1 MPVTLNVSNS
11 LQGLSIRLTGD
22 FQKYPKQIFQ
32 PVYIITQTDGM
43 NNWLKYQIANESGIA
58 ANFRYLKS
66 QELINEIYFLLGGS
80 SREVLSTEKLSWI
93 LFKLLGEKTFQ
104 SRFREVSNYYV
115 DETLESEV
123 KRMAFAEK
131 VADLFDQYQIY
142 RPEMIRKWNKNS
154 DDSDDDWQA
163 WLWKKSKELLGEK
176 LPDKT
181 NICTYII
188 NELKN
193 PNQQQLLQKKMPVI
207 YLFGLSIITKYHIEL
222 YHALAEIIDIR
233 FYLVNPAPEQYWYE
247 DRSEK
252 QISALRRKNIAVPE
266 NEIPGNPLLTSWGKV
281 LQETFSL
288 LFEDEETLNAYQVD
302 WVEKIAEN
310 TLLDKIKTDLNNNVP
325 EARQFTK
332 SDVLDGS
339 VTINSCY
346 SPAREVEVLYNYL
359 VQLVDQKTADI
370 SARDIV
376 VMVSDINAY
385 APYIKAVFDNA
396 PFKFRYSISDETY
409 VDGDTISAAL
419 RSLLTL
425 TEDSFTSEN
434 VLQILD
440 SSYVRRRFGIT
451 DIPFIREAV
460 NKANI
465 RFGIDNNLEDESKY
479 VSWKYG
485 LKRIMYGICMGNE
498 EEYGEGAESFFPVD
512 AAEGAATEQVIRFNH
527 FVEMLIEMLTERKQ
541 NRTIKDWILFIK
553 NILDNLVCEPELA
566 GEEDY
571 YELTRQLGSFN
582 VLNQYFN
589 EAVSYRVFVHNFL
602 QTLGSGTRS
611 GSFGSAGITF
621 CSLIPMRSIPFK
633 VVAML
638 GLNFDKFPRK
648 DQSVS
653 FDLMETKRQK
663 GDRNIKEN
671 DKNLFLESL
680 VAAENYFYISYVG
693 RNSKDNSDFP
703 PSVLVDELVDYIQS
717 GSDGIK
723 VKDLLIRKHPLH
735 GFSGLYNQD
744 DERLVTYLNTERQA
758 AAVFQETEKENDLL
772 VPSEIPIEKFIS
784 FFKNPIKGYY
794 NDVLKIYYNDDEV
807 LLSENELFEIDN
819 LDKWAINNTLLIS
832 ASNEKESLRGKMVK
846 TGQLPLKN
854 MGEVI
859 LENIEEEIFDVRK
872 MFKECIGDAQSKI
885 KTLEVS
891 PGATTLKGELEFY
904 GNKLVAVCFSK
915 NEEKYLIAAYIK
927 YLFAIAGGF
936 DVDLYFIST
945 ENIACHRA
953 SKIDKADAERRLAAL
968 IELFKIGH
976 EIILPFSP
984 EFEIKP
990 KEVSGLTEEALKK
1003 ALKKK
1008 LENDY
1013 FPCTEPYLM
1022 SEFNHGLFDNPDTF
1036 ENYQLVA
1043 EKILEPL
1050 TEIFPN
1056 Y

>member
-1 MPVTLNVSNS
+1 MPVSLNVSNS
-11 LQGLSIRLTGD
+11 LQGLSVQLTED

-93 LFKLLGEKTFQ
+93 LFKLLGEQDFQ
-104 SRFREVSNYYV
+104 ANFREVSSYYC
-115 DETLESEV
+115 EMSESEV

-142 RPEMIRKWNKNS
+142 RPEMIRKWNQNNDEKNE
-154 DDSDDDWQA
+154 DWQA
-163 WLWKKSKELLGEK
+163 WLWKKSKQLLGEK

-193 PNQQQLLQKKMPVI
+193 PNQQELLQKKMPVI

-222 YHALAEIIDIR
+222 YHALAEIVDIR
-233 FYLVNPAPEQYWYE
+233 FYLANPAPEQYWFE

-252 QISALRRKNIAVPE
+252 QMVALKRKKVAVPE

-288 LFEDEETLNAYQVD
+288 LFEDEATLNAYD
-302 WVEKIAEN
+302 FESVEVIPEN
-310 TLLDKIKTDLNNNVP
+310 SLLNKIKADLYTNAP
-325 EARQFTK
+325 QAGQFEE
-332 SDVLDGS
+332 SDLLDGS

-359 VQLVDQKTADI
+359 VQLVHEKKAEL

-419 RSLLTL
+419 RSLLSL

-434 VLQILD
+434 VMQILE
-440 SSYVRRRFGIT
+440 SSYVRKRFGIT
-451 DIPFIREAV
+451 DIPIIREAV

-465 RFGIDNNLEDESKY
+465 RFGIENNLEDESKY

-485 LKRIMYGICMGNE
+485 LKRIMFGICLGSE
-498 EEYGEGAESFFPVD
+498 YEYGEGPESFFPVD
-512 AAEGAATEQVIRFNH
+512 AAEGAAIEQLIRFNH

-553 NILDNLVCEPELA
+553 NVLDNLVCEPEFS

-571 YELTRQLGSFN
+571 YQLARQLGTYN
-582 VLNQYFN
+582 VLNQYFT
-589 EAVSYRVFVHNFL
+589 EPVSYRVFIHNFL

-680 VAAENYFYISYVG
+680 VAAEDYFYISYVG

-723 VKDLLIRKHPLH
+723 VKDLLIKKHPLH
-735 GFSGLYNQD
+735 GFSRLYNQKD
-744 DERLVTYLNTERQA
+744 QRLVTYLNTERQA
-758 AAVFQETEKENDLL
+758 TPVFKETKQENEPL

-794 NDVLKIYYNDDEV
+794 NDVLKIYYNDDDV
-807 LLSENELFEIDN
+807 LLSENELFEINN

-832 ASNEKESLRGKMVK
+832 DCNENGSLRGKMVK

-859 LENIEEEIFDVRK
+859 LENVAEEIADVK
-872 MFKECIGDAQSKI
+872 KLFEECIGDTKSKN
-885 KTLEVS
+885 KTVEVS
-891 PGATTLKGELEFY
+891 IGETTLKGDLKLY
-904 GNKLVAVCFSK
+904 DHKLVEVCFSQS
-915 NEEKYLIAAYIK
+915 EEKYLIAAYIK
-927 YLFAIAGGF
+927 YLFAVAAGLKL
-936 DVDLYFIST
+936 DLFFISKK
-945 ENIACHRA
+945 NAACNRA
-953 SKIDKADAERRLAAL
+953 SQLEKQDAERRLATL
-968 IELFKIGH
+968 IKLYQKGH
-976 EIILPFSP
+976 EMILPFST

-990 KEVSGLTEEALKK
+990 NELSNLTEETFKNK
-1003 ALKKK
+1003 LKKK
-1008 LENDY
+1008 LESDY
-1013 FPCTEPYLM
+1013 TPCTEAYIM
-1022 SEFNHGLFDNPDTF
+1022 SEFKKGLFDKADSF

-1043 EKILEPL
+1043 QKILEPL